1 MEILKSKKLNLTETK
16 MIIKD
21 NPEILKELN
30 IDNYQLISLENKELL
45 KVIQFKK
52 LNKGVALNLKLTITC

>member
-30 IDNYQLISLENKELL
+30 IDNYQLISRNLIKE
-45 KVIQFKK
+45 
-52 LNKGVALNLKLTITC
+52 